1 MTVEFDPNQPI
12 YLQIM
17 QRICAQILRGD
28 YQPGEKLPS
37 LVDAGL
43 QFNVNH
49 NTIARVYVELARQG
63 IVEARRGEGTFV
75 TEDQAVL
82 EALHGTLRD
91 SLLENFFTEMHRLGY
106 SAEEMKSAFQDYLQ
120 RKSGDDNNKETRS

>member
-1 MTVEFDPNQPI
+1 MAVEFDPNQPI

-28 YQPGEKLPS
+28 YRPGDKLPS

-49 NTIARVYVELARQG
+49 NTIARVYMELGRQG
-63 IVEARRGEGTFV
+63 IVDARRGEGTFV
-75 TEDQAVL
+75 TEDRAVL
-82 EALHGTLRD
+82 EALHDTLRE
-91 SLLENFFTEMHRLGY
+91 SLLENFFTEMRRLGY
-106 SAEEMKSAFQDYLQ
+106 SVLEIEDAFHHYLQ
-120 RKSGDDNNKETRS
+120 QKLNSGTNKEPRS

>member
-1 MTVEFDPNQPI
+1 MAIEFDPNQPI
-12 YLQIM
+12 YVQIM

-28 YQPGEKLPS
+28 YQPGDKLPS

-49 NTIARVYVELARQG
+49 NTIARVYTELGRQG

-82 EALHGTLRD
+82 EALHDSLRN
-91 SLLENFFTEMHRLGY
+91 SLLENFFTEMRRLDY
-106 SAEEMKSAFQDYLQ
+106 SALEMEDAFHHYLRQ
-120 RKSGDDNNKETRS
+120 KLINGSNKEPRS

>member
-1 MTVEFDPNQPI
+1 MAIEFEPNQPI
-12 YLQIM
+12 YLQII

-28 YQPGEKLPS
+28 YQPGDKLPS

-43 QFNVNH
+43 WFNVNH
-49 NTIARVYVELARQG
+49 NTIARVYTELAREG

-82 EALHGTLRD
+82 KALHGSLRD

-106 SAEEMKSAFQDYLQ
+106 SAEEINAAFQDYLR
-120 RKSGDDNNKETRS
+120 RKSNINPDKENHS

>member
-1 MTVEFDPNQPI
+1 MAIEFDPNQPI

-28 YQPGEKLPS
+28 YRPGDKLPS

-49 NTIARVYVELARQG
+49 NTIAHVYRELGQQD
-63 IVEARRGEGTFV
+63 IVETRRGEGTFV
-75 TEDQAVL
+75 TTDRAVL
-82 EALHGTLRD
+82 DGLHHTLRD
-91 SLLENFFTEMHRLGY
+91 NLLENFFTEMHRLGY
-106 SAEEMKSAFQDYLQ
+106 SAEEMKAAFQDYLQ
-120 RKSGDDNNKETRS
+120 RKSGTGNDKENRS